1 MKNKNWIPR
10 SERWTDAERAEKKI
24 DAVNRRTLSR
34 LFWLEKQKIREQ
46 IYSEIEPKLLA
57 KRRSIE

>member
-1 MKNKNWIPR
+1 MTKNWIPR
-10 SERWTDAERAEKKI
+10 SERWTDAERADKKI
-24 DAVNRRTLSR
+24 QAVNRRELSR

-46 IYSEIEPKLLA
+46 IFLEIEPKLLA